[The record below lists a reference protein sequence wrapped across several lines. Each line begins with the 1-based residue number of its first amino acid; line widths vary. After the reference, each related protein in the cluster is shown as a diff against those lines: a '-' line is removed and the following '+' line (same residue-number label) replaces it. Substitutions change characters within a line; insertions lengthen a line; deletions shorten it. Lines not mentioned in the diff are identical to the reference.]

1 MVAASEGLGYIILK
15 SQRFL
20 ATDVIFMG
28 LLMIGLIGLATDFL
42 LRLLT
47 RILVPWHRRL
57 SD

>member
-1 MVAASEGLGYIILK
+1 
-15 SQRFL
+15 
-20 ATDVIFMG
+20 MG

-47 RILVPWHRRL
+47 RILVPWYKRL

>member
-28 LLMIGLIGLATDFL
+28 LILIGLIGLLTDFL
-42 LRLLT
+42 LRLLSK
-47 RILVPWHRRL
+47 ILVPWYKRL
-57 SD
+57 GD

>member
-47 RILVPWHRRL
+47 KILVPWYKRL